1 MDKKASLGTFPAPM
15 KTTVPLAVAFR
26 EVRHFQPDD
35 AVHVEPLAVRGALHG
50 WTIPA
55 HRHEGL
61 HQFMWLHSGGAQL
74 TLDGLPH
81 TLRAPAVLMVAPGC
95 VHALR
100 FQSDSAG
107 LQVTVPSLRLQQGLA
122 GAPALAAQLQPS
134 RVLQGGAVPG
144 AEARFLALAAEFN
157 GDQPGRAE
165 ALQAQLLLLLVWLLR
180 QGGAASADGGRA
192 AVRDTLV
199 RRYRALL
206 DRHVR
211 QHRPLAFYAQQLQVT
226 PDHLSRSCRAVA
238 GSSALDL
245 LHDRL
250 LHEAR
255 LLLAHTPAG
264 VGQVAR
270 ELGFADPAYFSRF
283 FTRRAGLAPLAWRAA
298 LQQGRVGTP

>member
-1 MDKKASLGTFPAPM
+1 MDKWALLGTFPAPM
-15 KTTVPLAVAFR
+15 KTATPLAVAFR

-35 AVHVEPLAVRGALHG
+35 AVHVEPLAVRGALHA

-61 HQFMWLHSGGAQL
+61 HQFMWLHSGGAQV

-81 TLRAPAVLMVAPGC
+81 TLRAPAVLMVAAGC

-100 FQSDSAG
+100 FQSDSTG
-107 LQVTVPSLRLQQGLA
+107 LQVTAPSVRLQQGLA

-134 RVLQGGAVPG
+134 RVLQGDGVAG
-144 AEARFLALAAEFN
+144 AEARFLALAAEFD

-180 QGGAASADGGRA
+180 QGA

-283 FTRRAGLAPLAWRAA
+283 FARRAGLAPLAWRAA